1 MDHASF
7 IFGSWILTMVSVGLY
22 SFFTVR
28 RGKRLAQQASYEEM
42 PWT

>member
-7 IFGSWILTMVSVGLY
+7 IFGSWILTMASVTAY
-22 SFFTVR
+22 SIFTIR
-28 RGKRLAQQASYEEM
+28 RGKRLTQHATRDEM